1 MSSPDVAPNPAPA
14 GQSAFQAFESKNIV
28 SGSSDFL
35 ESNSLIAKIAFLLL
49 VIIAFVIL
57 FRLAV
62 SLLGTIFAPSGK
74 SVLINGLM
82 NGNTQ
87 TIVSQDPGIRGSKTV
102 IRSIN
107 EKPGIEFTWSTWLF
121 LNGFDNSNTFHHV
134 FNKGNTS
141 IDSYGIVE
149 PNNAPGVYIS
159 PGYQG
164 LIVLMNTF
172 ENPYGEIIEI
182 TDLPM
187 NKWFN
192 VMIRVQDKF
201 CDVYF
206 NGRLT
211 KRRIMNAVVKQNYDN
226 VNVAMNGGFNG
237 YISNLTYFNKAI
249 GVAEIQNIITAG
261 PNLKPMDNN
270 LATAKPRYLA
280 ERWFFDQN
288 AV

>member
-28 SGSSDFL
+28 SGSTDFL
-35 ESNSLIAKIAFLLL
+35 ESNSWIAKLAFLLL
-49 VIIAFVIL
+49 VIIGFVLL

-62 SLLGTIFAPSGK
+62 TLLSSIFAPSGK
-74 SVLINGLM
+74 SILINGLL

-87 TIVSQDPGIRGSKTV
+87 TIVSQDPGIKSSKTI

-121 LNGFDNSNTFHHV
+121 LNGFDNSNKYHHV
-134 FNKGNTS
+134 FNKGNISFDTQ
-141 IDSYGIVE
+141 GIVT
-149 PNNAPGVYIS
+149 PNNAPGIYLS

-164 LIVLMNTF
+164 LRVVLNTF
-172 ENPYGEIIEI
+172 ERPDAEIIDI
-182 TDLPM
+182 NDLPM

-192 VMIRVQDKF
+192 VMVRVQDKF
-201 CDVYF
+201 CDVYI

-237 YISNLTYFNKAI
+237 YISNLTYFNSAI
-249 GVAEIQNIITAG
+249 GIAEIQNIITAG